1 MALKRYPWFK
11 LLRYAGIVI
20 FIIVLARTDLKELWD
35 WLKQVNIW
43 WVALA
48 FIFQILLLFIKCLR
62 WLWLNEKGFHK
73 KNVYQRFGEFLE
85 AYAMGS
91 VTPGRLG
98 EIVKAGHAKG
108 RSSVVSSGLLV
119 IAERGLDLSLFFLM
133 AGISLS
139 LGYITTLGQSFGY
152 FITLIAFAGITMAF
166 SILLFPG
173 VVGLVDKIMKRV
185 RLIKDDQTL
194 IFVPRK
200 GKALAIFSI
209 LSILSNLIAF
219 LSFYFIA
226 IAILIQLD
234 FMTVSGSVA
243 LAGIINSIPVT
254 IMGIGTRD
262 VTLLYVLSEIPKA
275 QVLGFSALILLV
287 SQIGGGVIALVSGQF
302 FLFNARQVRSSQEAV
317 RNQQSE
323 I

>member
-1 MALKRYPWFK
+1 MLIRFG
-11 LLRYAGIVI
+11 GIVL
-20 FIIVLARTDLKELWD
+20 FIIVLSRTNLAELWD

-48 FIFQILLLFIKCLR
+48 LLLQIVLLFIKCLR
-62 WLWLNEKGFHK
+62 WLWLNEQGFQK
-73 KNVYQRFGEFLE
+73 KLVYQRFGEFLE

-108 RSSVVSSGLLV
+108 RSNVVSSGLLV
-119 IAERGLDLSLFFLM
+119 ISERGLDLSLFFLM
-133 AGISLS
+133 AGASLS
-139 LGYITTLGQSFGY
+139 LGYLTTFSRAFGY
-152 FITLIAFAGITMAF
+152 LITLIAITGIIVAF
-166 SILLFPG
+166 SFLLFPKA
-173 VVGLVDKIMKRV
+173 VGLIDRIMKWV

-194 IFVPRK
+194 VFVRRK

-209 LSILSNLIAF
+209 LSILSNIIAF
-219 LSFYFIA
+219 ISFYFIA
-226 IAILIQLD
+226 LAILINLN
-234 FMTVSGSVA
+234 FMTISGSVA

-275 QVLGFSALILLV
+275 QVLAFSGLILLI

-302 FLFNARQVRSSQEAV
+302 FLYKAKIYSSKF
-317 RNQQSE
+317 
-323 I
+323 